1 MAGTRRGLLHTEPE
15 RMTTRARL
23 FMTVVALRNAGIGVS
38 LLLAQQQYG
47 PPNSAFILVRNA
59 MPIPVW
65 GGLMIAIGLTAAY
78 SAIVMSR
85 RWATWAI
92 GLSATISGTWMA
104 CFVMQYGILASTV
117 GGMSPMLPILWGALT
132 AKDLV
137 IAAQPMRS
145 PFEPLIQRLL
155 HEGPGADA
163 DDREHMGEVT

>member
-1 MAGTRRGLLHTEPE
+1 VAPTRRGLLHTEPE

-23 FMTVVALRNAGIGVS
+23 FMTVVALRNGAIGAS
-38 LLLAQQQYG
+38 LLLAQRQYG
-47 PPNSAFILVRNA
+47 APNAAFSLVRNA

-65 GGLMIAIGLTAAY
+65 GALMVAIGLTAAY
-78 SAIVMSR
+78 SAVVMSR

-104 CFVMQYGILASTV
+104 CFAMQYGILAGTA

-155 HEGPGADA
+155 HEGPGPDG
-163 DDREHMGEVT
+163 DDRKHMGEVT